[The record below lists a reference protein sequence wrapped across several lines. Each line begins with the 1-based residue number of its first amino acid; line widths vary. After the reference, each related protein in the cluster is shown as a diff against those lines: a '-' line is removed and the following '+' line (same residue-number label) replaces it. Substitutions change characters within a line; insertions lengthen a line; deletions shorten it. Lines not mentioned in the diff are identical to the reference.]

1 MKEELFKNGVN
12 AYITINGSIFCK
24 PDYNIIKLYPRY
36 FDTFKIAYN
45 HYKPYFK
52 TN

>member
-1 MKEELFKNGVN
+1 MKEELIKNGVKTRI
-12 AYITINGSIFCK
+12 ATNGSIFCI

-36 FDTFKIAYN
+36 FESIEIAYN

-52 TN
+52 N